1 MRLPASKIWTIPLF
15 RLYRG
20 NDVAVDFSII
30 FDAAKPGIPT
40 HIFFAYWHLLLSCGI
55 IAPGKRNFC
64 EESMKFDW
72 EQIFAKGENDRI
84 EFKKSLLKKNSEV
97 FMWLSPIKN

>member
-1 MRLPASKIWTIPLF
+1 MPI
-15 RLYRG
+15 
-20 NDVAVDFSII
+20 
-30 FDAAKPGIPT
+30 

-97 FMWLSPIKN
+97 FTLLSLIEN